1 MWRDP
6 KYGEVLRARYRKKY
20 KKEADEEEDEDAD
33 GVDPFEKE
41 GGEDQA
47 GEDQTGEDQTDAS
60 RGVLLQRKLHLA
72 LAYFEELSDDE
83 KAGLAEAREE
93 DFKARRKA
101 YESALKGEAE
111 CSVAEL
117 DESVFLNS
125 SIPKLLTFL
134 RRRRHVEAISH
145 RALEALCAQ
154 MKCQGLLI
162 LGEISEGDEDELFL
176 SM

>member
-1 MWRDP
+1 MWHDP
-6 KYGEVLRARYRKKY
+6 KYGEVLRAQYRKKY
-20 KKEADEEEDEDAD
+20 QKEADEEEDKDAD

-41 GGEDQA
+41 GGEDQ
-47 GEDQTGEDQTDAS
+47 GGEDQTDAS
-60 RGVLLQRKLHLA
+60 RGVLLQRKLRLA
-72 LAYFEELSDDE
+72 LAYFEELSGDE
-83 KAGLAEAREE
+83 KTGLAEAREE
-93 DFKARRKA
+93 DFEARRKV